1 MTSNGIP
8 QYYLPPLPPPVTKLT
23 LEQDLRLRN
32 TWDALNKKSS
42 TKKDIITVFMA
53 LQQQNFVLS
62 NSLTNLVEQWHKYTQ
77 TDEDQDIIREAEEM
91 FGTLFENKDSTTT

>member
-1 MTSNGIP
+1 M
-8 QYYLPPLPPPVTKLT
+8 
-23 LEQDLRLRN
+23 EQDLRLRM

-62 NSLTNLVEQWHKYTQ
+62 NSLTNLVKEWHKHTQ
-77 TDEDQDIIREAEEM
+77 EAEDQCIISEAEEM
-91 FGTLFENKDSTTT
+91 FGTLFGNKD

>member
-1 MTSNGIP
+1 MTE
-8 QYYLPPLPPPVTKLT
+8 LT

-62 NSLTNLVEQWHKYTQ
+62 NSLTNLVKEWHKHTQ
-77 TDEDQDIIREAEEM
+77 AQEDQDIIREAEEM
-91 FGTLFENKDSTTT
+91 FGTLFGTKDSTTT